1 MNPGLSAIDMM
12 VAGPLNVCPAS
23 PNPPSSRNAKR
34 TSANSPDDSSSIAA
48 SQSTKFKD
56 ALTDIQR
63 SPTETP
69 HSSGETLRDGA
80 AAQVLRKNQDNTE
93 PDAGGRG
100 LLAFQIADTTSF
112 VASKA
117 SAIANT
123 GAGKDANRKTDT
135 FALQQT
141 GPKTSNRPL
150 QFIDTFS
157 LSKTPAVSKAVAAVD
172 IGESAVPTSFP
183 LKSVA
188 FPEQVAAKLVPAA
201 ASPVRPLP
209 QAGRMEAGDTPT
221 TQLPDKTSLNKAQL
235 PLAETSQGLKS
246 VPAGPKPNTSV
257 TSAADKITALDNAK
271 PPVFAVG
278 VLAGAEDN
286 LTVLTAAVLAGSEK
300 STSAVRKPADNGAP
314 NRKTGILPDSSDG
327 SGKKGVANP
336 LTDSAVQK
344 LNVTEVCLSANQ
356 TAAPQKSA
364 SADDTDF
371 AQIFSLGDTRP
382 AVAHSSSAS
391 AAINNP
397 ADAACPDDVSADV
410 QKQIFE
416 SIHTFVSRNE
426 RQVTI
431 RLNPPELGKVFIKFQ
446 EQDAQLTGLLEVSN
460 SRTRFEIE
468 QTLPQIIRDLQ
479 DSGIQIKRLD
489 VVLAEQTDHRS
500 PADQSPPDS
509 WLYQHGFTEPGAV
522 NGGKS
527 DGLWSA
533 NDADCRNGLSPQAQ
547 ITDSSIN
554 ILV

>member
-23 PNPPSSRNAKR
+23 PNPPSPWNAKR

-69 HSSGETLRDGA
+69 HGSGETLRDGA

-100 LLAFQIADTTSF
+100 LLAFQIADATSF
-112 VASKA
+112 VASNA

-123 GAGKDANRKTDT
+123 GDGKDANQKTDT
-135 FALQQT
+135 LALQQT

-183 LKSVA
+183 
-188 FPEQVAAKLVPAA
+188 
-201 ASPVRPLP
+201 
-209 QAGRMEAGDTPT
+209 
-221 TQLPDKTSLNKAQL
+221 
-235 PLAETSQGLKS
+235 PLAETSQGLQS

-364 SADDTDF
+364 SADGTDF
-371 AQIFSLGDTRP
+371 AQIFSPGDTRP

-410 QKQIFE
+410 RKQIFE

-509 WLYQHGFTEPGAV
+509 WLHQHGFTEPGAV